1 MPANIPV
8 FHKKVRSCNQGKRKL
23 SRSWRLSSSAF
34 AGTGWV
40 THPVGMGFGAQAWAE
55 LLTFPHT
62 TDSRQI
68 LGHNQM
74 PVTEGEVRSS

>member
-8 FHKKVRSCNQGKRKL
+8 FHKKVRSCNPGKRKL
-23 SRSWRLSSSAF
+23 SRNWRLSSSAF

-40 THPVGMGFGAQAWAE
+40 THPVGFGAQGWAE
-55 LLTFPHT
+55 LLTFSHR

-74 PVTEGEVRSS
+74 PVTEGEARSS